1 MNQPDIIELL
11 SAHEETISKLYTVY
25 SEKFP
30 LYSDFWLTLAR
41 EEQKHSAVIISL
53 KSKVDSGTLSA
64 DMVRFKSELLKTL
77 INYLNNELAKTE
89 AGNITLIQ
97 ALSTARDIEKS
108 MIERRCFEVFKGD
121 PAELKTVLE
130 EMTLET
136 KRHIEKIEI
145 AWQENRVSL

>member
-11 SAHEETISKLYTVY
+11 SSHEEAIGRLYSAY
-25 SEKFP
+25 AGKFP
-30 LYSDFWLTLAR
+30 LYADFWRTLAQ
-41 EEQKHSAVIISL
+41 EEQKHSAAIITL
-53 KSKVDSGTLSA
+53 KSKVDAGALSA
-64 DMVRFKSELLKTL
+64 DMVKFKSELLKTML
-77 INYLNNELAKTE
+77 IYINNELNKAE
-89 AGNITLIQ
+89 SGGMPLIQ

-121 PAELKTVLE
+121 PDELKTVLD